1 MEQGWDPQISRFF
14 ARIINALAWTL
25 VWMIASATAGFYF
38 GLAFPEQFPLWAC
51 MIYYVG
57 VATAFFMLIRYLNRL
72 RGLR

>member
-14 ARIINALAWTL
+14 VRIINALAWTL

-38 GLAFPEQFPLWAC
+38 GLAFPERFPLWVC
-51 MIYYVG
+51 MIYYVSV
-57 VATAFFMLIRYLNRL
+57 VAALFMLVRYLTRL